1 MSRAKYINIVKKYII
16 LKYMHLIVK
25 TTLKAP
31 AINESSKRNASQSSG
46 VLENGIFEGTKFF
59 S

>member
-1 MSRAKYINIVKKYII
+1 MSRTKFITIVKKYII

-31 AINESSKRNASQSSG
+31 AINKFSKRNASQGSG
-46 VLENGIFEGTKFF
+46 VLENGIFEGTTFF